1 MFIKA
6 VITGLL
12 ITSTA
17 VNAVD
22 EEKIWKYL
30 ESENQTLGI
39 KGLDA
44 TVELSDEEAL
54 PFLLYAVEAPR
65 PKVAKKAGELLAERR
80 IPEAFDELVPMLDT
94 DNEDTYGA
102 VSTALMAYPPDDFFN
117 EVQPLL
123 KDGSAGKRLF
133 AVKYVGE
140 YGGKKKVKLLKDALS
155 DPEESV
161 KHAAVVA
168 LKDEDIDIIPAA
180 LELFDSETTQVVVD
194 AVEAISDKKDPR
206 AFEPLIG
213 LLNHKFANVGV
224 PAAEAL
230 SKYEGDE
237 YVDRFIELSTGE
249 DERLRAFALK
259 RMAASGEERVIP
271 YLMDRLADDK
281 VNVVISAINGLYE
294 LNYTDAGDRFKDIL
308 MDVDYAD
315 EIRFAAMRA
324 LAEMG
329 IEGSDVLIARLMN
342 SESEAGIIRQNA
354 AIALS
359 YFKNDFAF
367 ETLYE
372 VVADGDV
379 NSRMTAAA
387 VRGLGLLGDSR
398 AIPLLIGLTE
408 DRSNHPVIYAP
419 AVIAISYIGGAEAY
433 EFLYREYITK
443 DMEDSGY
450 SSIIPY
456 ALATCGDDRGPRMVM
471 NDLER
476 VYENPDIGSEDD
488 KSVSFRRAAITGLA
502 DSGLGEA
509 KEVVVTAL
517 GDPDESVRTVA
528 VEAAGKVFDPDMIP
542 ILENDE
548 ELNTGKL
555 KFYTEKAVNTIKE
568 RYAASEE

>member
-12 ITSTA
+12 IISTA
-17 VNAVD
+17 AGAVE

-44 TVELSDEEAL
+44 TAELSDEEAL
-54 PFLLYAVEAPR
+54 PFLLYAVEVPR

-80 IPEAFDELVPMLDT
+80 IPEAFGELVPMLDT
-94 DNEDTYGA
+94 DSEDTYGA

-117 EVQPLL
+117 EVKPLL
-123 KDGSAGKRLF
+123 KSDSIGKRLF
-133 AVKYVGE
+133 AVRYVGE
-140 YGGKKKVKLLKDALS
+140 YGGKKKAELLKDALS

-168 LKDEDIDIIPAA
+168 LKDEDVDIIPAA
-180 LELFDSETTQVVVD
+180 LELFGSETTQVVVD
-194 AVEAISDKKDPR
+194 AVEAISDRRDPR

-213 LLNHKFANVGV
+213 LMNHKFANVVG
-224 PAAEAL
+224 PAAEVL

-249 DERLRAFALK
+249 DERLRGFALG
-259 RMAASGEERVIP
+259 RLAASGEERVIP
-271 YLMDRLADDK
+271 YLIDRLADDK

-294 LNYTDAGDRFKDIL
+294 LNYREAGDRFKDIL
-308 MDVDYAD
+308 ANVDYAD
-315 EIRFAAMRA
+315 EIRFTAMRA

-329 IEGSDVLIARLMN
+329 IEGSDVLITRLMN
-342 SESEAGIIRQNA
+342 DESEAGIIRQNA

-359 YFKNDFAF
+359 YFKNDLAF
-367 ETLYE
+367 EALYE
-372 VVADGDV
+372 IVANGDV

-387 VRGLGLLGDSR
+387 IRGLGLLGDPR
-398 AIPLLIGLTE
+398 AIPLLVELTE
-408 DRSNHPVIYAP
+408 DRSNHPAIYAP
-419 AVIAISYIGGAEAY
+419 AVIAVSDIGGAEAY
-433 EFLYREYITK
+433 DFLYTEYIKK

-450 SSIIPY
+450 SAIIPY
-456 ALATCGDDRGPRMVM
+456 ALATCGDERGPRMVLK
-471 NDLER
+471 DLER
-476 VYENPDIGSEDD
+476 VYENPGPGSEDD
-488 KSVSFRRAAITGLA
+488 KSVSFRRAAIAGLA
-502 DSGLGEA
+502 DSGLD
-509 KEVVVTAL
+509 EVKGIVVTAL

-548 ELNTGKL
+548 ELNSGKA
-555 KFYTEKAVNTIKE
+555 KFYTERAIEKIKE
-568 RYAASEE
+568 RYAVSKD